1 MTQAKI
7 CCMPSQDY
15 IYDLAD
21 KLDGEKFDYLIIA
34 FKKNQEGNEAPATML
49 FSLEDETSKKFM
61 FKCLTVFKK
70 ELKN

>member
-1 MTQAKI
+1 
-7 CCMPSQDY
+7 MPSQDY

-21 KLDGEKFDYLIIA
+21 KLDGEKF
-34 FKKNQEGNEAPATML
+34 ATML